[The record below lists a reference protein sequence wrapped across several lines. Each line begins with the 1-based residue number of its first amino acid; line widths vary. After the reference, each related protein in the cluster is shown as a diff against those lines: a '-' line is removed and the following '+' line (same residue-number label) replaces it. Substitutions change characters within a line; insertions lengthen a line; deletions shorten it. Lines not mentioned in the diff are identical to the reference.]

1 MEPIVSVKNLK
12 KRYKDGTL
20 AVRGVSFNV
29 RRGEIFG
36 FLGPNGAGK
45 TTTINM
51 LTTLLKP
58 SGGTATIAGFDVS
71 SQPSEVR
78 ENIGVVFQEP
88 ALDNMLTGRENLD
101 FHGRLYGITGGRL
114 HRRIQEVLKLVGL
127 EKKADVLVKKYSGG
141 MKRRLELARGLMHSP
156 KVLFLDEPTLG
167 LDVQTRRKIW
177 EYILKV
183 RDKEGMTIF
192 MTTHY
197 MEEAEKICERIAIID
212 DGKILKLD
220 RPENLVDGECAGVVE
235 VQTRSKIKNIKG
247 VKKIQRKPGVFD
259 LRVKD
264 SRQLMKVVK
273 EVMNK
278 YDVENI
284 NIRKPSLEDVFLKLT
299 GKSIR
304 DDSASGRGMKR
315 RPHR

>member
-247 VKKIQRKPGVFD
+247 VKKIQRKQGVFD

-264 SRQLMKVVK
+264 GRQLMKVVK